1 MTYVIKR
8 DGSKV
13 KWDSNKIVNAVRKAF
28 ESCKE
33 EDKFN
38 EDEFKEF
45 ADNFTANIIDIESI
59 QDAVEYY
66 LMGNYPNIA
75 KAYIIRRK
83 ERAKIRDFKYNKTY
97 YNTVLGLLNGETNDG
112 SIVLNSALSPTFIE
126 ISRDSI
132 QKEERKT
139 LPSSSSIKLNY
150 KDVSLEFSASE
161 LEKVMEIIRRW

>member
-38 EDEFKEF
+38 ENEFKEF
-45 ADNFTANIIDIESI
+45 ADNFTADTIDIESI

-97 YNTVLGLLNGETNDG
+97 YNTVLGLLNGETNDV
-112 SIVLNSALSPTFIE
+112 S
-126 ISRDSI
+126 
-132 QKEERKT
+132 KEYANKF
-139 LPSSSSIKLNY
+139 PN
-150 KDVSLEFSASE
+150 
-161 LEKVMEIIRRW
+161 